1 MPDITNGSG
10 HTPPRSKSTT
20 PADCCQRCGTT
31 VITVYWQHGI
41 ERSVQ
46 PADSP
51 PGSDWPGSGESA
63 WPDCGDFGPPV
74 LLSVP
79 PVLLSVP
86 PVLPSVPAGLPA
98 ADPAPDALGLTVP
111 GASPASVSPVA
122 VSPLA
127 SSARRL
133 ACRRRPR
140 V

>member
-20 PADCCQRCGTT
+20 PADCCQPRGTT
-31 VITVYWQHGI
+31 AITITAYWQHGI
-41 ERSVQ
+41 DRSVQ

-79 PVLLSVP
+79 A
-86 PVLPSVPAGLPA
+86 VLPSVPGRLSPGA
-98 ADPAPDALGLTVP
+98 PAPAPSCLAVP
-111 GASPASVSPVA
+111 GASPAAGSPSSCLPVA
-122 VSPLA
+122 F
-127 SSARRL
+127 
-133 ACRRRPR
+133 
-140 V
+140 